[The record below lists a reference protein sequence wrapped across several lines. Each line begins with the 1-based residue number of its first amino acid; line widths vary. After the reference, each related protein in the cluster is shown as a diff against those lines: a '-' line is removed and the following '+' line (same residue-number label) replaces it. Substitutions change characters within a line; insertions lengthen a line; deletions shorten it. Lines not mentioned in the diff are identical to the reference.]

1 MIHARTEPNL
11 ALELG
16 EIWRC
21 DGVGRAAPHSE
32 AQTARGGTG
41 LAKTRSG
48 LVVVVQ
54 DDAKSSDL
62 DSVTVCPLM
71 EDNHTLA
78 PYGIPVEASKANG
91 LDKHSRLMFDQVA
104 TINRER
110 LQERI
115 GAIDGDTLN
124 RFFYDLLAFIL
135 PERDAA
141 EDAYRE
147 VWTIQDDDDDYARS
161 KPRPAVVV
169 QNVASFGDLDSVTV
183 CLLTTHDAEAFYRI
197 PVVASQVNGLDKRS
211 RLMVDKVTTIERG
224 RLKERIGMVSGDTME
239 KLYLALLDF
248 MVPEGSTFLSTFFP
262 E

>member
-1 MIHARTEPNL
+1 MVHAKTEPNL
-11 ALELG
+11 TLEPG

-21 DGVGRAAPHSE
+21 DGVGRAAPHGE
-32 AQTARGGTG
+32 AQSARDGTV

-54 DDAKSSDL
+54 DDAKSRDL
-62 DSVTVCPLM
+62 DSVTVCPM
-71 EDNHTLA
+71 IEDEHDLA
-78 PYGIPVEASKANG
+78 PYSIPVEASQASG
-91 LDKHSRLMFDQVA
+91 LDKRSQLMLDQVA
-104 TINRER
+104 TIRRER
-110 LQERI
+110 LNERV
-115 GAIDGDTLN
+115 GAIDDDTLN

-147 VWTIQDDDDDYARS
+147 VWTVQDDDDDYARS
-161 KPRPAVVV
+161 KPRPAMAL
-169 QNVASFGDLDSVTV
+169 QNVAKSGGLDSVTV

-224 RLKERIGMVSGDTME
+224 RLKERIGIVSGDTME
-239 KLYLALLDF
+239 ELYLALLEF
-248 MVPEGSTFLSTFFP
+248 MVPEESTFLSTFFP